1 MGQMA
6 QTIMYVQIAFSVGR
20 ASTLREATEDAS
32 SRAGEPVGPV
42 PFAHERTTLSP
53 SGGEGRGEGAH
64 NRDLHAGFRLASDGV
79 FRRHGNP
86 PLSQHDNLAIRQL
99 ASAPPTDPWQAIC
112 LTEKG
117 RRNAPRSYRN
127 RTPTLVACSL
137 SVTTRAL
144 AESKTR
150 RSVPAKR
157 AAM

>member
-117 RRNAPRSYRN
+117 LKKCAAFVPKQDTDAGCLFSFSHNAR
-127 RTPTLVACSL
+127 
-137 SVTTRAL
+137 
-144 AESKTR
+144 TR
-150 RSVPAKR
+150 RIKDTTIGPG
-157 AAM
+157 